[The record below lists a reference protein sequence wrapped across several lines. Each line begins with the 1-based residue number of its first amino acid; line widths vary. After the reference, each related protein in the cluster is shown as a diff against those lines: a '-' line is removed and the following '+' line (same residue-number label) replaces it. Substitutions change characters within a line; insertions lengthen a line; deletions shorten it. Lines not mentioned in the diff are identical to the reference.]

1 MGTPSALIHAE
12 ESGTA
17 GGRLVVLVH
26 GSLDRSA
33 GFARV
38 ARLLQP
44 HCRVLRYDRRGYG
57 RSWPHPGPFTVNDQ
71 VDDLEELLAGRPA
84 VVVGHSY
91 GGNVALAAAVRLGAR
106 VEAAA
111 IYETPMSW
119 QPWWP
124 PNTAGGAAAQ
134 SSPEDAAEAFMRRL
148 IGDTAW
154 EGLPGKTRAERRR
167 EGHALQSELSLLR
180 GSAPWSAADI
190 AQRVICAN
198 GSRAS
203 AHHTAGMARI
213 SAELPRGEHVVIEG
227 AGHNAPNS
235 HPAEFVEQVI
245 LPLLR

>member
-1 MGTPSALIHAE
+1 MGTPPALIHAE
-12 ESGTA
+12 ETGTA

-38 ARLLQP
+38 ARVLQP

-57 RSWPHPGPFTVNDQ
+57 RSWPHPGPFAVKDQ
-71 VDDLEELLAGRPA
+71 VDDLEDLLAGRPA

-91 GGNVALAAAVRLGAR
+91 GGNVALAAAARLGSR
-106 VEAAA
+106 IEAAA

-124 PNTAGGAAAQ
+124 PNTAGGAAAT
-134 SSPEDAAEAFMRRL
+134 SSPGDAAEAFMRRL
-148 IGDTAW
+148 IGDEAW
-154 EGLPGKTRAERRR
+154 EGLPARTRAERRR
-167 EGHALQSELSLLR
+167 EGIALQSELSLLR
-180 GSAPWSAADI
+180 ASAPWSAGDI
-190 AQRVICAN
+190 TQRVICAN

-203 AHHTAGMARI
+203 AHHSDAMARL
-213 SAELPRGEHVVIEG
+213 AGELPRGEHVVIDG

-235 HPAEFVEQVI
+235 HPVDFAEQVI